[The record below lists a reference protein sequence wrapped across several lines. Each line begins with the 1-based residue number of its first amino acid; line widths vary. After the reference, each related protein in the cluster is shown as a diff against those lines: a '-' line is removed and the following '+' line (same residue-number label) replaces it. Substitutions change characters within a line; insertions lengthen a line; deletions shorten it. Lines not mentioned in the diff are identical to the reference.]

1 MYYIGLDVH
10 KKTISYC
17 VKDASGQVHREG
29 TIGATRNE
37 LDCWVRTLPQPR
49 IMAMEATIF
58 TGWIYDHLLPH
69 AEQLKVAHPLMLR
82 AIAAAK
88 KKNDRIDAGKIADCL
103 RCDFLPECHMAST
116 EIRDRRRTL
125 RYRHLLVRQM
135 VQMKNRI
142 SGLLMETGVS
152 HNKQRLHK
160 VGYFG
165 ELLSSNEEVHENI
178 RPLLRLSRETIV
190 RCQRTEYALVS
201 SLQRDPLLAEGLKR
215 LRTVP
220 GVGPITALTWAL
232 EVGDVARF
240 RSVKQAISYCGLCG
254 EEKSSADKVL
264 RMPLSKQR
272 NKHIQRVLVE
282 AAKLAPRQNH
292 ELALIHEREK
302 QKGNRNR
309 ATLAVARKMVAYF
322 ACRGLRDYTARR
334 LPGPAVCRLS
344 EGDQTPEAP
353 FELFRDWQRTQ
364 TQSSVTAL
372 RGPRQ

>member
-69 AEQLKVAHPLMLR
+69 AEQVKVAHPLMLR

-165 ELLSSNEEVHENI
+165 ELLSHHQEVQENI

-201 SLQRDPLLAEGLKR
+201 SLQRDPLLAERLKR

-232 EVGDVARF
+232 EVGDVSRF

-264 RMPLSKQR
+264 RTPLSKQR
-272 NKHIQRVLVE
+272 NKYIQRVLVE

-309 ATLAVARKMVAYF
+309 ATLAVARKMVAYLLAVDRREREF
-322 ACRGLRDYTARR
+322 VPAEGRGTA
-334 LPGPAVCRLS
+334 A
-344 EGDQTPEAP
+344 
-353 FELFRDWQRTQ
+353 
-364 TQSSVTAL
+364 
-372 RGPRQ
+372 

>member
-17 VKDASGQVHREG
+17 IKDASGQVHREG
-29 TIGATRNE
+29 TIGATRRE
-37 LDCWVRTLPQPR
+37 LDLWIQTLPQPR
-49 IMAMEATIF
+49 IIAMEATIF

-69 AEQLKVAHPLMLR
+69 AEQVKVAHPLMLR

-160 VGYFG
+160 VRYFR
-165 ELLSSNEEVHENI
+165 ELLAGNQEIHENI
-178 RPLLRLSRETIV
+178 RPLLRLSRDTIV
-190 RCQRTEYALVS
+190 RCQKTEYALVS
-201 SLQRDPLLAEGLKR
+201 SLERDPLLAERIKR

-232 EVGDVARF
+232 EIGDVSRF
-240 RSVKQAISYCGLCG
+240 RSIKQAISYCGLCG
-254 EEKSSADKVL
+254 EEKSSADKAL
-264 RMPLSKQR
+264 RTPLSKQR
-272 NKHIQRVLVE
+272 NKYIQRVLVE

-309 ATLAVARKMVAYF
+309 ATLAVARKMVAYLLAVDRRERDF
-322 ACRGLRDYTARR
+322 APVKGHSTA
-334 LPGPAVCRLS
+334 A
-344 EGDQTPEAP
+344 A
-353 FELFRDWQRTQ
+353 
-364 TQSSVTAL
+364 
-372 RGPRQ
+372 

>member
-17 VKDASGQVHREG
+17 VKDARGRIHDEG
-29 TIGATRNE
+29 KIGATRND
-37 LDCWVRTLPQPR
+37 LDSWMKTLVRPW
-49 IMAMEATIF
+49 MVAMEATIF

-69 AEQLKVAHPLMLR
+69 AERVKVAHPLMLR
-82 AIAAAK
+82 AIAASK

-135 VQMKNRI
+135 VQMKNRV

-165 ELLSSNEEVHENI
+165 ELLSTNKEVHESI

-190 RCQRTEYALVS
+190 RCQKTEYALVS
-201 SLQRDPLLAEGLKR
+201 SLQRDPLLAERIKR

-232 EVGDVARF
+232 EMGDVSRF
-240 RSVKQAISYCGLCG
+240 RSIKQAISYCGLCG
-254 EEKSSADKVL
+254 EEKNSADTVL
-264 RMPLSKQR
+264 RTPLSKQR
-272 NKHIQRVLVE
+272 NKHIQHVLVE
-282 AAKLAPRQNH
+282 AAKLAPRQSH
-292 ELALIHEREK
+292 ELALVYEKEK
-302 QKGNRNR
+302 QKGNANR
-309 ATLAVARKMVAYF
+309 ATLAVARKMVAYLL
-322 ACRGLRDYTARR
+322 AVDRGKRAFVPLEDHSTTA
-334 LPGPAVCRLS
+334 A
-344 EGDQTPEAP
+344 
-353 FELFRDWQRTQ
+353 
-364 TQSSVTAL
+364 
-372 RGPRQ
+372 